1 MRQEI
6 PDKNIFMMC
15 EKLNESAISELP
27 AGYHIR
33 TCRKDE
39 LDIWKA
45 FHFDTIEEFKEN
57 EAFMTQYFSDVYA
70 KNEDL
75 FYQKCVFICD
85 ESFITDGTATP
96 IATCFIWKSYGSIN
110 TIHWLKTLKGYEGK
124 GLGRAL
130 LSVLMKNLPSEEY
143 PIYLHTQPASYRA
156 IKLYSDFGFA
166 LLSDETIGYRHN
178 DLQECLP
185 ILKEYMP
192 QKDFE
197 NLKITTAPKD
207 FLAAV
212 KTSKINQF

>member
-15 EKLNESAISELP
+15 EKLNENAISEIP
-27 AGYHIR
+27 EGYHIR

-39 LDIWKA
+39 LDIWKS
-45 FHFDTIEEFKEN
+45 FPFDTIEEFEEN
-57 EAFMTQYFSDVYA
+57 EAFMTQYFSDVYTE
-70 KNEDL
+70 NEDL
-75 FYQKCVFICD
+75 FYQKCLFLCD
-85 ESFITDGTATP
+85 GSETP
-96 IATCFIWKSYGSIN
+96 IGTCFIWKSYGSIN

-130 LSVLMKNLPSEEY
+130 LSVLMKDLPSEEY

-166 LLSDETIGYRHN
+166 LLSDKTIGYRHN
-178 DLQECLP
+178 DLEECLP
-185 ILKEYMP
+185 ILKEYIP